1 MNLRGSGQAAIIYRL
16 LNSHSYIIQPG
27 VQFSG
32 GTLSTERDTTL
43 PTQASFIYLFW
54 ILVLT

>member
-1 MNLRGSGQAAIIYRL
+1 MNLRDSGQAAIIYRL

-43 PTQASFIYLFW
+43 PTQAYFIYFEF
-54 ILVLT
+54 